1 MATALQGNTPAC
13 AGKSCVFLEC
23 VPDAWK
29 YPRVRGEETITAKV
43 SPPEAEIPPRARG
56 RGIHT
61 KNFPSSP
68 GNTPAC
74 AGKSILYCL
83 DHFPDWKYP
92 RVRGEEPC

>member
-56 RGIHT
+56 RGPHCT
-61 KNFPSSP
+61 LRPASA

-74 AGKSILYCL
+74 AGKRFMGRS
-83 DHFPDWKYP
+83 
-92 RVRGEEPC
+92 V